1 MVGVGVRCLPIASKA
16 PRFAKGRGRGGKHG
30 ARGGRHGPRRGEWAP
45 KSCHLMRVHRRERCV
60 VAYWMD
66 ASPSCVPARIPPTT
80 GFEAPLI
87 GERRRSKWWDRRRR
101 GSCTSGGLDAT
112 TLQSSSRR
120 MPMRWSGVSS
130 SVGAGV
136 LRERPGRGRGAS
148 LGRFFAGGRGAATSA
163 IDHFGLLWSFGNAG
177 HGPTA
182 THLSKLVDF
191 GRSRDGEEDQRTP
204 ESWMIGPPA
213 DFGSAHVVFDAARQA
228 HTFGARPAPA
238 LSASC
243 RPKSPKV
250 GRGASDRSKCTR
262 THTHRWTQRPQHQ
275 HS

>member
-1 MVGVGVRCLPIASKA
+1 MGKGVDRNGVIDV
-16 PRFAKGRGRGGKHG
+16 KG
-30 ARGGRHGPRRGEWAP
+30 
-45 KSCHLMRVHRRERCV
+45 
-60 VAYWMD
+60 
-66 ASPSCVPARIPPTT
+66 VPARV
-80 GFEAPLI
+80 EAWMPQHCKAAAV
-87 GERRRSKWWDRRRR
+87 GCPCDGVESRRR
-101 GSCTSGGLDAT
+101 LEQE
-112 TLQSSSRR
+112 L
-120 MPMRWSGVSS
+120 
-130 SVGAGV
+130 

-204 ESWMIGPPA
+204 ESWMIDPPA
-213 DFGSAHVVFDAARQA
+213 GFGSAHVVFDAARQA

-262 THTHRWTQRPQHQ
+262 IHTHRWAQRPQHQ